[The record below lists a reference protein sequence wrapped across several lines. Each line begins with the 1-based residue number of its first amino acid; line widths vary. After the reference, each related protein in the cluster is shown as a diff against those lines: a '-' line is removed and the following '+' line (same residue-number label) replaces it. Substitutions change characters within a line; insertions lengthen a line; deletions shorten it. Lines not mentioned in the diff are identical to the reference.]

1 VNSSLM
7 PVGVA
12 VTMAG
17 VVILRQVTVGR
28 ATAIAT
34 DTRDLF
40 TSALRGDGQA
50 VAAVSRRRGKNL
62 PDADAVGAAQEGYGA
77 AYGPKLSELAQSA
90 NGAALITE
98 MKRLAA
104 VARNRYVFGA
114 EGPNAYDCSGLVW
127 RAIRNLGLYDGS
139 RFTTS
144 TFPAVAS
151 AFASRVAVGAVGDVV
166 LWSGHMGVKTGPDR
180 LYSALNSRVGIV
192 TTTITGT
199 QSGEPSYWR
208 LSSAPAVH
216 TQN

>member
-1 VNSSLM
+1 M

-34 DTRDLF
+34 DTGDF
-40 TSALRGDGQA
+40 FPPALGGDGQA

-98 MKRLAA
+98 TKRL
-104 VARNRYVFGA
+104 RS
-114 EGPNAYDCSGLVW
+114 E
-127 RAIRNLGLYDGS
+127 
-139 RFTTS
+139 
-144 TFPAVAS
+144 
-151 AFASRVAVGAVGDVV
+151 
-166 LWSGHMGVKTGPDR
+166 
-180 LYSALNSRVGIV
+180 
-192 TTTITGT
+192 
-199 QSGEPSYWR
+199 E
-208 LSSAPAVH
+208 
-216 TQN
+216 